1 MQRKRT
7 WIVIALT
14 LVVVFAFASLFWPTE
29 RASTLRE
36 RGAGERRILTDVPRV
51 YRPEVAPFGVGVA
64 DVISR
69 HRVIARFVMP
79 GDVIPIE
86 VQPSTRGEK
95 YSVEAEGG
103 ALVPVSETAWR
114 WHAPDSAGHYA
125 IYVDERPSR
134 SSIAINAFVMVPY
147 DLDDEELRGYRI
159 GQYRR
164 ELYRGDSAY
173 VPPRGFIEVTRQN
186 EDILVSPHFTLGQF
200 LCKQESG
207 YPKFLLLREQLI
219 LKLEMLLQEVNE
231 RGISTPTLHVM
242 SAFRTPFYNRLIGN
256 DTDYSRHLYGGAADV
271 FVDANGDTYM
281 DDVNSDGEVTR
292 EDAEFLAAI
301 IEEQTREPWYEPFI
315 GGLGIYS
322 PAAHRGPF
330 IHVDVRGAAVR
341 W

>member
-1 MQRKRT
+1 MQRKKL
-7 WIVIALT
+7 WIVIALA
-14 LVVVFAFASLFWPTE
+14 LAVVVAFASLLWPA
-29 RASTLRE
+29 RQGSTLRKGVSE
-36 RGAGERRILTDVPRV
+36 ERRILAKVPDA

-64 DVISR
+64 GVISR

-79 GDVIPIE
+79 GEVVPIE
-86 VQPSTRGEK
+86 IHPSARGEV

-114 WHAPDSAGHYA
+114 WHAPDSAGFYP
-125 IYVDERPSR
+125 IFVDERPSYV
-134 SSIAINAFVMVPY
+134 SIAINAFVMVPY

-173 VPPRGFIEVTRQN
+173 VPPTGFIEVTRQN
-186 EDILVSPHFTLGQF
+186 EDVLVSPHFTLGQF

-207 YPKFLLLREQLI
+207 YPKFVLLREQLI
-219 LKLEMLLQEVNE
+219 LKLEMLLREINE
-231 RGISTPTLHVM
+231 RGIEAPTLHVM
-242 SAFRTPFYNRLIGN
+242 SAYRTPFYNRLIGN

-271 FVDANGDTYM
+271 FVDANDDTYM
-281 DDVNSDGEVTR
+281 DDVNGDGEVTR

-301 IEEQTREPWYEPFI
+301 IEEQTSAKWYAPFV

-330 IHVDVRGAAVR
+330 IHVDVRGTAVR